1 MLTTAGGRITCP
13 QCTAR
18 SKRTQQRCVQPAMR
32 GRSTCRAH
40 GGKGHGA
47 STPEGRARIAAA
59 HTVHG
64 RETRAIRQE
73 RSKQLAY
80 LAELEKLARVL
91 GMISGPLSAGRRP
104 KASGVGEYKK

>member
-40 GGKGHGA
+40 GGKSTGA
-47 STPEGRARIAAA
+47 RTPEGKARIAAA
-59 HTVHG
+59 HTTHG

-73 RSKQLAY
+73 RSKQLSY
-80 LAELEKLARVL
+80 LAELEELARTL
-91 GMISGPLSAGRRP
+91 GMITGPLSPGR
-104 KASGVGEYKK
+104 KTYQVS